1 MGRCIVLPSHRLPGP
16 AGLPLCS
23 EMLQHPRGLPEA
35 LGCSSHPSW
44 MPWTLSEDS
53 LYQEKKSW
61 ELSMSGRVWAL

>member
-35 LGCSSHPSW
+35 LGCSSCPSW

-53 LYQEKKSW
+53 LY
-61 ELSMSGRVWAL
+61 